1 MIFMSDEE
9 EMFCNDCGRKMKK
22 RSIKTPVG
30 SWDTWD
36 CPFCH
41 P

>member
-1 MIFMSDEE
+1 MQDEE
-9 EMFCNDCGRKMKK
+9 EHEMTCNVCGRKLRK
-22 RSIKTPVG
+22 RTVKNPMN